1 MPIFTN
7 DYPAARMVTIAIIG
21 GSGPEGRGLGL
32 RFAIAGHA
40 VVLGSRD
47 AARANEAA
55 GAVAALSPGAAV
67 SGALNADAARA
78 AEWVVLS
85 VPYEGLDDTVRAL
98 APSLDGKMVVSVV
111 APLAFEGGQPRAV
124 LVPEWSAPEFVQGL
138 VPTAQVPSAF
148 HNLSAKEL
156 LKPHERFA
164 GGVIV
169 CGDDAQAKADT
180 VGLVN
185 VIQDLRGV
193 DGGPLSNSRIVEEL
207 TALLLYVNMRAKSR
221 ATIKLLG
228 LD

>member
-1 MPIFTN
+1 M
-7 DYPAARMVTIAIIG
+7 ATIAIIG
-21 GSGPEGRGLGL
+21 GSGLEGRGLGL
-32 RFAIAGHA
+32 RFAMGGHS

-47 AARANEAA
+47 AARGHEAA
-55 GAVAALSPGAAV
+55 AAVTALIPGAAV
-67 SGALNADAARA
+67 SGALNADAADT

-111 APLAFEGGQPRAV
+111 APLAFEGGQPHAV
-124 LVPEWSAPEFVQGL
+124 LVPEGSAAELVQRL
-138 VPTAQVPSAF
+138 VPGAQVTSAF

-156 LKPHERFA
+156 LKPDERLA
-164 GGVIV
+164 GDVIV
-169 CGDDAQAKADT
+169 CGGGAQAKADT
-180 VGLVN
+180 LGLVN
-185 VIQDLRGV
+185 IIQDLRGV

-207 TALLLYVNMRAKSR
+207 TALLLHVNMRAKSR

>member
-7 DYPAARMVTIAIIG
+7 GYPAPPMATIAIIG
-21 GSGPEGRGLGL
+21 GSGLEGRGLGL
-32 RFAIAGHA
+32 RFAMGGHA
-40 VVLGSRD
+40 VILGSRD
-47 AARANEAA
+47 AARGREAA
-55 GAVAALSPGAAV
+55 DAVAALSPGAAV

-85 VPYEGLDDTVRAL
+85 VPYEGLDDTVRSL
-98 APSLDGKMVVSVV
+98 APSLDGKPVVSVV

-124 LVPEWSAPEFVQGL
+124 LVPEGSAAELVQQLAPGSR
-138 VPTAQVPSAF
+138 VTSAF

-156 LKPHERFA
+156 LKPDERLN
-164 GGVIV
+164 GDVIV
-169 CGDDAQAKADT
+169 CGDDAQAKTDT
-180 VGLVN
+180 LGLVN
-185 VIQDLRGV
+185 IIRDLRGV